1 MVVATTVKFYVY
13 CFGVNALFFSHKNTV
28 MSNKNQGRI
37 SCPRSLATMCVM
49 QLKATLTLSI
59 ATPW

>member
-1 MVVATTVKFYVY
+1 MVVATTVRFYVY
-13 CFGVNALFFSHKNTV
+13 CFGVNALFFLTV

-49 QLKATLTLSI
+49 QLRATLTLSI